1 MIINAGVVYL
11 IVSVMILISIIL
23 LLMSET
29 YNNYK
34 KTFNKNSKYIK
45 PRVKHPPVYI
55 IINNCD
61 SKPNNNTNIKNWNS
75 QFELSI

>member
-1 MIINAGVVYL
+1 
-11 IVSVMILISIIL
+11 
-23 LLMSET
+23 MSDT

-34 KTFNKNSKYIK
+34 KTFTKYPKSIK

-61 SKPNNNTNIKNWNS
+61 SKSNNNTDIENWNR

>member
-1 MIINAGVVYL
+1 MVYNTSVLYL
-11 IVSVMILISIIL
+11 IITVIILISLIL
-23 LLMSET
+23 LLMSDT

-34 KTFNKNSKYIK
+34 KTFTNNSKSIK

-61 SKPNNNTNIKNWNS
+61 SQSNNIDIDYPT
-75 QFELSI
+75 F